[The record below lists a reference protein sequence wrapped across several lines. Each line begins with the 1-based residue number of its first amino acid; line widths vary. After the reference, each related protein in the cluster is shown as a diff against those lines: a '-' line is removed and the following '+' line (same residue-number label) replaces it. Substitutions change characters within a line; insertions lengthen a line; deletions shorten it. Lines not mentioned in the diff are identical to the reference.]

1 MAWYRLSFTIRN
13 DDLDANLSSYRD
25 KIQGALGKFAGREA
39 SARVYSLRDGE
50 TSEIY
55 VEIAGKQPP
64 TFLMRLILCEPCPL
78 PPTLESL
85 RLLGELRD
93 GELRHAEPPTAPAAA
108 PAAAPDSFEPA

>member
-13 DDLDANLSSYRD
+13 EDLDANLSSYRD

-50 TSEIY
+50 SSEIY
-55 VEIAGKQPP
+55 IEISGKEPP
-64 TFLMRLILCEPCPL
+64 SFLMRLILCEPCPL
-78 PPTLESL
+78 PPTLDSL

-93 GELRHAEPPTAPAAA
+93 GELRHAAPAV
-108 PAAAPDSFEPA
+108 PGAAPDSLEPA